1 MNPEFVKRRLTE
13 QEELREKTLSKNFIK
28 REVQNEAS
36 KLLLAPLIKAI
47 IGPRRAGKTTLG
59 MLLLKDKEFYY
70 ANFDD
75 EILSSM
81 KASELGFLLEY
92 WKELLGNRKII
103 FLDEIQ
109 NIKSWE
115 LFVNR
120 IHRLDYNV
128 IITGSNSK
136 LLSRELSTHLGGR
149 VLSIEL
155 LPFSFREFLK
165 LKNIS
170 VNETDEG
177 IGLLK
182 RKVKEYI
189 TSGSF
194 PEVLIDKFKGELRTK
209 YYSEIFRT
217 VVERDITQRHKLK
230 YPSEINAL
238 ALLLMDYFS
247 ARVSF
252 TKLSHELDIGVHTV
266 KKYIQYLEE
275 AYLFLT
281 SKKFSF
287 KPKESELSIR
297 KIYCIDTGL
306 IGSFRENTTKDFGRL
321 MENIVAIELKRKG
334 FNLYYYLA
342 QRIREVDFVVKSKN
356 KIKYV
361 IQVVYDN
368 EFIPEREVKN
378 GLLACKELN
387 CRRLLIITWNKESE
401 EKKGKVKISY
411 VPLWKFLTTLK
422 IKT

>member
-13 QEELREKTLSKNFIK
+13 QEELREKTLSKNFVE
-28 REVQNEAS
+28 REVQKEAS
-36 KLLLAPLIKAI
+36 KLLSVPLIKAI

-59 MLLLKDKEFYY
+59 LLLLKNKEFYY

-75 EILSSM
+75 EVLSSM

-92 WKELLGNRKII
+92 WKELFGDREII

-120 IHRLDYNV
+120 LHRLGYNV

-149 VLSIEL
+149 ALSIEL

-165 LKNIS
+165 LKN
-170 VNETDEG
+170 VTVHETDEG

-189 TSGSF
+189 TTGAF

-230 YPSEINAL
+230 YPPEINAL

-306 IGSFRENTTKDFGRL
+306 IGAFKDNTTKDFGRL

-334 FNLYYYLA
+334 FDLYYYLA
-342 QRIREVDFVVKSKN
+342 QRTKEIDFVVKSKN

-361 IQVVYDN
+361 IQRV
-368 EFIPEREVKN
+368 
-378 GLLACKELN
+378 
-387 CRRLLIITWNKESE
+387 
-401 EKKGKVKISY
+401 
-411 VPLWKFLTTLK
+411 LTML
-422 IKT
+422 